1 MKHYYVDVKDL
12 GNVAVS
18 HHAQARMADNGITQE
33 TFERVL
39 LNPIRP
45 DIKDGMDVVWR
56 ERDGLRIVILTDP
69 TPNVGA
75 VLVKTVYRVKPQANS
90 LKSTR

>member
-1 MKHYYVDVKDL
+1 MKHYYADVRGL

-18 HHAQARMADNGITQE
+18 RHAQARMADAGISQE
-33 TFERVL
+33 NFERVL

-45 DIKDGMDVVWR
+45 DVKDGMDIVWR

-69 TPNVGA
+69 TPNMGA
-75 VLVKTVYRVKPQANS
+75 VLVKTVYRVIPQANA

>member
-1 MKHYYVDVKDL
+1 MKHYYADIIGL

-18 HHAQARMADNGITQE
+18 RHAQARMAGDGITQE
-33 TFERVL
+33 NFERVL

-45 DIKDGMDVVWR
+45 DVKDGIDVVWR

-69 TPNVGA
+69 TPNMGA
-75 VLVKTVYRVKPQANS
+75 VLVKTVYRVKPQANA
-90 LKSTR
+90 LRSTR

>member
-1 MKHYYVDVKDL
+1 
-12 GNVAVS
+12 
-18 HHAQARMADNGITQE
+18 MADAGISQE
-33 TFERVL
+33 NFERVL

-45 DIKDGMDVVWR
+45 DVKDGIDVVWR
-56 ERDGLRIVILTDP
+56 ERDGLRVVILTDP

-75 VLVKTVYRVKPQANS
+75 VLVKTVYRIIPQANA